1 MTTTPPP
8 SGAPETQQSAAHYP
22 PQPAGVP
29 TKRRNVVGIVAL
41 AVAAVGFVFA
51 CVPGALILGW
61 MLLPI
66 GFVLGVIAVCLS
78 GRVKWQAVAAI
89 IVAVVGTI
97 VGFLVFTFVVAGALS
112 DAVDEASGGTTT
124 VNEAPAEAEAEAA
137 AEDETTGDAATT
149 EPNGTREDPLPFSA
163 SISND
168 DWDVTLNSFE
178 RNGNDAVMAASM
190 FNTEPS
196 EGTQYVVLDMT
207 ATYKGTGDG
216 VSALVQ
222 VEYVAA
228 DGTVVSTWHNV
239 VVGVEPTFGSASLLA
254 GASDTG
260 KQVYLVPSTLDGL
273 IRVTPGMLADEIYF
287 QLP

>member
-8 SGAPETQQSAAHYP
+8 SGAPEMQQPAPFYP
-22 PQPAGVP
+22 PQPAGAP
-29 TKRRNVVGIVAL
+29 LKRRNVVGIVAL
-41 AVAAVGFVFA
+41 AIAAVGFIFA

-61 MLLPI
+61 MLLPV

-78 GRVKWQAVAAI
+78 RRVKWQGVAAI
-89 IVAVVGTI
+89 IVSVVGTI

-124 VNEAPAEAEAEAA
+124 VNEVPAAAAA
-137 AEDETTGDAATT
+137 AEDETTDEAASD
-149 EPNGTREDPLPFSA
+149 EPTGTREDPLPFAA
-163 SISND
+163 SISNN

-178 RNGNDAVMAASM
+178 RDGNDVVMAGNM
-190 FNTEPS
+190 FNGQPA
-196 EGTQYVVLDMT
+196 GGQQYVILDMT

-216 VSALVQ
+216 TSALVQ

-228 DGTVVSTWHNV
+228 DGTVISTWDNFV
-239 VVGVEPTFGSASLLA
+239 SGVEPTFGSASLLA